1 MSWYAFF
8 YAFTVSRKELLIS
21 QNRFVKFNS
30 NSMTL
35 ESSKKWFNN
44 KPLLIAFLFILP
56 PVGVIGIFKRNSKLW
71 KKLLYTFFALLSSIV
86 LLVVILAT
94 FNPIDYYKSGI
105 ENFNNRKYELAIK
118 DFEKVGSKD
127 ENYKDAVSKIV
138 IANKKIKE
146 LSIVKEKVDNEKL
159 NVIQD
164 FQKTWSDSVVK
175 SNNGSF
181 IVGSKLSLPNTIFF
195 ELSEGATK
203 SINSNKRDNLPLYIK
218 AYQIALK
225 NKFGNEYNS
234 IETIID
240 FIPNN
245 KLLKDN
251 DPSIWSHP
259 VIMNNGLKIY
269 RGNEY
274 SKDYIGKLNCKYKD
288 KSDGETYYVVT
299 KENGNETRILDY
311 EFRSY
316 YWVKKSDPNYNSTI
330 GLTKCNY

>member
-1 MSWYAFF
+1 MVRFF

-35 ESSKKWFNN
+35 ESSMKWFDN

-56 PVGVIGIFKRNSKLW
+56 PVGVIGILKRNSKLW

-86 LLVVILAT
+86 LLVVILAV

-105 ENFNNRKYELAIK
+105 ENFNSCKYELAIK

-146 LSIVKEKVDNEKL
+146 LSIVKEKANNEKL
-159 NVIQD
+159 SAIQD

-175 SNNGSF
+175 SNNGFF
-181 IVGSKLSLPNTIFF
+181 IVDSKLSLPDTIFF

-225 NKFGNEYNS
+225 KRFGNEYNS
-234 IETIID
+234 IKTIID
-240 FIPNN
+240 FKPNQN
-245 KLLKDN
+245 LLKN
-251 DPSIWSHP
+251 YNSNEWSHP
-259 VIMNNGLKIY
+259 IILNKGLKIY
-269 RGNEY
+269 SGNEY
-274 SKDYIGKLNCKYKD
+274 SKDYLGKLNCKYKD
-288 KSDGETYYVVT
+288 KTDGKSYYVIT
-299 KENGNETRILDY
+299 KENGNEARILDY
-311 EFRSY
+311 EFKNY
-316 YWVKKSDPNYNSTI
+316 YWVKKSDPNYNSAI